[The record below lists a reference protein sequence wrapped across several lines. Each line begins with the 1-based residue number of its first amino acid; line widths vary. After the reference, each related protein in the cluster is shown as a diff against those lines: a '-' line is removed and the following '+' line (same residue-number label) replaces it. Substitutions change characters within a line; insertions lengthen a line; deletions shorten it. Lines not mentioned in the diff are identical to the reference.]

1 MLPSQ
6 FLEKEMLYLKW
17 SDFIDVRVPDSTAF
31 DKYREELMKTKL
43 LSDNNNPITVF
54 WKNTLKK
61 NIEDHFLI
69 QWCASTLKLVDAIC
83 AKIHSDIRLSNVA
96 SSLLHLTC
104 FSQNLKIT

>member
-6 FLEKEMLYLKW
+6 FLEKAMFYLKR

-61 NIEDHFLI
+61 KHRRPFFN
-69 QWCASTLKLVDAIC
+69 SV
-83 AKIHSDIRLSNVA
+83 V
-96 SSLLHLTC
+96 C
-104 FSQNLKIT
+104 FYS